1 MTILNAALGGLVS
14 ATSLGVM
21 VGGGRLT
28 YVRFVDSGCQAGPR
42 ATGLL
47 YGSILICSVSGVAY
61 TAVTAA
67 IT

>member
-1 MTILNAALGGLVS
+1 MTILNAALWGLVS
-14 ATSLGVM
+14 ATSLGVI
-21 VGGGRLT
+21 VCGGRLT
-28 YVRFVDSGCQAGPR
+28 YGRFVDSGCQADPR

-47 YGSILICSVSGVAY
+47 YGSILVGSDSGVAN

>member
-1 MTILNAALGGLVS
+1 MTILNAALWGLVTANS
-14 ATSLGVM
+14 FGVM

-28 YVRFVDSGCQAGPR
+28 YGRFVDCGCQADPR

-47 YGSILICSVSGVAY
+47 YGSILVGSVSGVTD
-61 TAVTAA
+61 TATAAA